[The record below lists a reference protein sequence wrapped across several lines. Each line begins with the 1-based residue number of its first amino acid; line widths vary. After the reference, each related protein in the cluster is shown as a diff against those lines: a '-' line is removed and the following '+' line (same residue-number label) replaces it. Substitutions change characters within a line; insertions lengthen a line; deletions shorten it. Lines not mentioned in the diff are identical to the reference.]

1 MNSQSSPRKGVPN
14 SAPLSTT
21 VEMLQ
26 AVEQNT
32 IKAKLREA
40 AVAAAKAHYEL
51 GLLKDFTD
59 TTHLEKL
66 TYLRSLQS
74 GAVHAG
80 DRLNGD
86 LDEVVSHDTYLAS
99 ESRTLQSS
107 ATCGYVQDDLRH
119 RGRSLADG

>member
-74 GAVHAG
+74 GL
-80 DRLNGD
+80 LNLS
-86 LDEVVSHDTYLAS
+86 LDDKLDMEKFASLMQSAHDQYLNTEKGTQNEKMEVDWTSQKS
-99 ESRTLQSS
+99 QS
-107 ATCGYVQDDLRH
+107 QEE
-119 RGRSLADG
+119 